1 VIGWRP
7 RMTRAV
13 LFDMGGTLDGDG
25 LHWLDRFVRL
35 YDEAGVSLP
44 RDALRAAFDD
54 AERRAAMDEA
64 IATADLD
71 AMIDRHVGWQLA
83 HLSIDDVPL
92 RHALAA
98 GFVRPIRDLA
108 AANARLLAGL
118 SARGLRLGVVSNGC
132 GNVNVLCDNLG
143 YAPFL
148 SLIVDSRRVGLFKP
162 DPAIYLY
169 AARSLGLPP
178 WSIMMVGDSLD
189 RDIRPAKTIGMQ
201 TAWLEGPVE
210 RLCPEPALA
219 DVRLRALADLPGAL
233 AARGRTVA

>member
-1 VIGWRP
+1 MI
-7 RMTRAV
+7 RAV

-25 LHWLDRFVRL
+25 LHWLDRFARL
-35 YDEAGVSLP
+35 YTEAGVSLP
-44 RDALRAAFDD
+44 RETLRAAFDD
-54 AERRAAMDEA
+54 AERRAAIDETM
-64 IATADLD
+64 ATADLD

-83 HLSIDDVPL
+83 HLSIDDARL
-92 RHALAA
+92 RRTLAA
-98 GFVRPIRDLA
+98 GFVRPIRGLA
-108 AANARLLAGL
+108 AANATLLAGL

-132 GNVNVLCDNLG
+132 GNVDVLCDNLG

-169 AARSLGLPP
+169 AASRLGLHP

-233 AARGRTVA
+233 AARRRTVA

>member
-1 VIGWRP
+1 MI
-7 RMTRAV
+7 RAV

-25 LHWLDRFVRL
+25 LHWLDRFARL
-35 YDEAGVSLP
+35 YADAGVSLP
-44 RDALRAAFDD
+44 RETLRAAFDD
-54 AERRAAMDEA
+54 AERRAAIDETM
-64 IATADLD
+64 ATADLD

-83 HLSIDDVPL
+83 HLSIDDARL
-92 RHALAA
+92 RRTLAA
-98 GFVRPIRDLA
+98 GFVRPIRGLA
-108 AANARLLAGL
+108 AANATLLAGL
-118 SARGLRLGVVSNGC
+118 NARGLRLGVVSNGC
-132 GNVNVLCDNLG
+132 GNVDVLCDDLG

-169 AARSLGLPP
+169 AASGLELHP

-233 AARGRTVA
+233 EARTRTVA

>member
-1 VIGWRP
+1 MI
-7 RMTRAV
+7 RAV

-25 LHWLDRFVRL
+25 LHWLDRFARL
-35 YDEAGVSLP
+35 YADAGVSLP
-44 RDALRAAFDD
+44 RETLRAAFDD
-54 AERRAAMDEA
+54 AERRAAIDETM
-64 IATADLD
+64 ATADLD

-83 HLSIDDVPL
+83 HLSIDDARL
-92 RHALAA
+92 RRALAA
-98 GFVRPIRDLA
+98 GFVRPIRGLA
-108 AANARLLAGL
+108 AANAKLLAGL
-118 SARGLRLGVVSNGC
+118 NARGLRLGVVSNGC
-132 GNVNVLCDNLG
+132 GNVDVLCDDLG

-169 AARSLGLPP
+169 AASGLELHP

-233 AARGRTVA
+233 EARTRTVA

>member
-1 VIGWRP
+1 
-7 RMTRAV
+7 MTRAV

-25 LHWLDRFVRL
+25 LHWLERFARL
-35 YDEAGVSLP
+35 YAEAGVSLP
-44 RDALRAAFDD
+44 RETLRAAFDD
-54 AERRAAMDEA
+54 AERRAAMDET

-83 HLSIDDVPL
+83 HLSLDDLPL
-92 RHALAA
+92 RRALAG

-118 SARGLRLGVVSNGC
+118 NARGLRLGVVSNGC
-132 GNVNVLCDNLG
+132 GNVDVLCDNLG

-169 AARSLGLPP
+169 AAHSLGLPP

-201 TAWLEGPVE
+201 TAWLEGPIE
-210 RLCPEPALA
+210 RFCPEPAIA
-219 DVRLRALADLPGAL
+219 DLRLRTLADLPGAL
-233 AARGRTVA
+233 EVLGRTVA